1 LAVSAAVLQAALKS
15 RLPPPLEYIADST
28 YALPPNLESDTE
40 SEAVLDAYMF
50 ASRAVFILQV
60 PLIGLCLLGCV
71 LIKDLGLQQTD
82 DGNEGSRE

>member
-15 RLPPPLEYIADST
+15 RLPPALEYLADST
-28 YALPPNLESDTE
+28 YALPPNLEPGPE
-40 SEAVLDAYMF
+40 SEVVLDAYMF
-50 ASRAVFILQV
+50 ASHSVFILQV

-82 DGNEGSRE
+82 DGSEGSHE